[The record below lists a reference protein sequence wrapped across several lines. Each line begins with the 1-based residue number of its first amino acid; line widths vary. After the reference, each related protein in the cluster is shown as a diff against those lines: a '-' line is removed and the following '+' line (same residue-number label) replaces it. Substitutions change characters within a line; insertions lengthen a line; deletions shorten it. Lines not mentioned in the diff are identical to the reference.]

1 MAETVANQK
10 LITTKSAKHDKN
22 NLYAVI
28 NIEAME
34 KAMALLKP
42 NTYKVWC
49 YMAKNQNNYTFA
61 LSCVDACRFCKM
73 SKPTYLSCVQELID
87 TGYLV
92 NTSGNAYDFYEMLPE
107 EKEIMEITVK
117 KAADSSSS
125 DFSF

>member
-1 MAETVANQK
+1 MKTVENQK
-10 LITTKSAKHDKN
+10 TITTRSAKHDKN
-22 NLYAVI
+22 NIYAMI

-34 KAMALLKP
+34 KAMTLLKP

-87 TGYLV
+87 AGYLV
-92 NTSGNAYDFYEMLPE
+92 NTGGNHYDFFEMLPE
-107 EKEIMEITVK
+107 EEEVMEITVK
-117 KAADSSSS
+117 KSAEAGSSE
-125 DFSF
+125 FSF

>member
-1 MAETVANQK
+1 MKTVENQK
-10 LITTKSAKHDKN
+10 TITTRSAKHDKDN
-22 NLYAVI
+22 IYAMI

-34 KAMALLKP
+34 KAMTLLKP

-87 TGYLV
+87 AGYLV
-92 NTSGNAYDFYEMLPE
+92 NTNGNHYDFYEMLPE
-107 EKEIMEITVK
+107 EEEVIEITVK
-117 KAADSSSS
+117 KSADAGSS

>member
-1 MAETVANQK
+1 METVANQK

-22 NLYAVI
+22 NIYAMI
-28 NIEAME
+28 NIDAME
-34 KAMALLKP
+34 KAMTLLKP

-73 SKPTYLSCVQELID
+73 TKPTYLKCVQELIE

-92 NTSGNAYDFYEMLPE
+92 NTGGNAYDFYEMLPE
-107 EKEIMEITVK
+107 EEQVLEITVK
-117 KAADSSSS
+117 KSADSSST